1 MNIFV
6 VVALK
11 LCYEIMRR
19 KKFLVHRKSYSFKI
33 TFCNL
38 LVKLLVQ
45 KKSIALIQNTDYVH
59 DKGNI
64 QRRHQT
70 PCSGSDSHRPLLVSL
85 GSSLEGGLHGGLVG
99 DLGGN

>member
-6 VVALK
+6 VVAFQFEHELWYK
-11 LCYEIMRR
+11 ITPRR
-19 KKFLVHRKSYSFKI
+19 KFLVHRKSYSFKI

-70 PCSGSDSHRPLLVSL
+70 LSL
-85 GSSLEGGLHGGLVG
+85 SSTRQPR
-99 DLGGN
+99 